1 MQAYFARVFPSAPR
15 GTSVRLFRVIYF
27 FCSECREELEA
38 EDSIRGTRM
47 KCPACQKDIEVPK
60 AGAKTAPRASGGVSR
75 DGDAAS
81 EAQPGAR
88 FILLVLL
95 FGLVGL
101 LIVGGAGYTLL
112 KRERERKEKAR
123 PRCATCEGKGTI
135 TCAVCGGAKSKA
147 CAECK
152 GTGKRKNFRD
162 QEEDCFVCSGRSVT
176 DCPVCAGRG
185 NYGCAACG
193 GTGRLD
199 APGKK

>member
-1 MQAYFARVFPSAPR
+1 M
-15 GTSVRLFRVIYF
+15 IYF

-47 KCPACQKDIEVPK
+47 KCPACLKDLEVPK
-60 AGAKTAPRASGGVSR
+60 AGSKPAPRPAAGGSR
-75 DGDAAS
+75 ESEAGL

-95 FGLVGL
+95 LGLVGL

-123 PRCATCEGKGTI
+123 PTCATCGGSGKISCAACEGRKTR
-135 TCAVCGGAKSKA
+135 A
-147 CAECK
+147 CKECVQ
-152 GTGKRKNFRD
+152 GKRKNFRD
-162 QEEDCFVCSGRSVT
+162 QEEDCYVCSGKATT
-176 DCPVCAGRG
+176 DCPVCGARG